1 MPSLT
6 LPASGLYDEMFD
18 VAAPRPHY
26 AQYADWL
33 NSQSDEALAT
43 RRNEADLLFRR
54 YGITFSVCRDAYA
67 RDRQIPFDIIP
78 RVLPASDWAV
88 LERGLRQ
95 RMQALNAFLHDIH
108 HTQDIVRAGVIP
120 AEQVLG
126 NPLYQVAMHGLE
138 LPNRV
143 YAHVAG
149 IDIIRHAD
157 GQFYVLEDNL
167 CVPSGVSYMLESR
180 KMMRRLFPELFARL
194 DIAPVEHYASL
205 LLSTLREASPVA
217 QPTVVVLTP
226 GRHNAAYFEHA
237 FLARQMGVEL
247 VEGQDLFVQND
258 RVWMRT
264 TAGPQTVDVIYRR
277 IDDAFLDPL
286 AFNPDSL
293 LGVPGLLSVYRKG
306 QVALCNAPGAG
317 VADDKSIYPYVP
329 DMIRFY
335 LGQEPLL
342 NNVQTWQLRK
352 PDDLAY
358 VLTRL
363 PELVVKE
370 VHGSGGYGMLIGPL
384 ASRAEIA
391 EFRQRILAAP
401 ANYIAQ
407 PTLALSTCPS
417 VVEAGLAP
425 RHVDL
430 RPFVL
435 SGGDIRIVAGGL
447 SRVAMQ
453 AGSLVVNS
461 AQGGGAKDTW
471 IVEGA

>member
-1 MPSLT
+1 MPSL
-6 LPASGLYDEMFD
+6 PPPNPGLYDEMFD
-18 VAAPRPHY
+18 GATPRPHCV
-26 AQYADWL
+26 AYADWL
-33 NSQSDEALAT
+33 HGLSDEALSS
-43 RRNEADLLFRR
+43 RQREADLLFRR
-54 YGITFSVCRDAYA
+54 HGVTFTLRDNPAL
-67 RDRQIPFDIIP
+67 DRHIPFDIVP
-78 RVLPASDWAV
+78 RILPARDWAL

-95 RMQALNAFLHDIH
+95 RLAALNAFLHDIYH
-108 HTQDIVRAGVIP
+108 DRDILRAGVIP
-120 AEQVLG
+120 PEQVLT
-126 NPLYQVAMHGLE
+126 NSQYQVAMHGLD

-149 IDIIRHAD
+149 VDLARHSD
-157 GQFYVLEDNL
+157 GAFYVLEDNL

-264 TAGPQTVDVIYRR
+264 TAGPQAVDVIYRR